1 MLEIA
6 LAILA
11 VYRVARMLSMEDGP
25 LDAFAKL
32 RERIDPKQETWVGR
46 GINCPLCVGFWVSFA
61 ASLVLLPWSNWENL
75 LLNWLGVAGGSVVLH
90 KWIEGT

>member
-1 MLEIA
+1 MLETI

-11 VYRVARMLSMEDGP
+11 TYRVARMLTTEDGP
-25 LDAFAKL
+25 FDLFAKL
-32 RERIDPKQETWVGR
+32 RERIDPRQETWVGR

-61 ASLVLLPWSNWENL
+61 VSLVFLPWSSLASL

-90 KWIEGT
+90 NWVEK